1 MITRMTLAP
10 GNFATSRKQPTRLK
24 RHIQLHNCTC
34 ASNSAYKTILAFL
47 LIALTT
53 GCSTYSGTQST
64 AEMEFCWERGMN
76 FSWIEEFDAG
86 CVDPTA
92 NAKPMRI
99 AKIKWLEANMGTLAG
114 KASLGS
120 TRNI

>member
-1 MITRMTLAP
+1 M
-10 GNFATSRKQPTRLK
+10 
-24 RHIQLHNCTC
+24 
-34 ASNSAYKTILAFL
+34 YKTILAFL

-76 FSWIEEFDAG
+76 FQWIEEFDAG

-92 NAKPMRI
+92 QSTAMRI
-99 AKIKWLEANMGTLAG
+99 SKIKWLESGSASVTKTLPMIPVTQ
-114 KASLGS
+114 SFVL
-120 TRNI
+120 

>member
-1 MITRMTLAP
+1 M
-10 GNFATSRKQPTRLK
+10 
-24 RHIQLHNCTC
+24 
-34 ASNSAYKTILAFL
+34 YKTILAFL

-76 FSWIEEFDAG
+76 FQWIEEFDAG

-92 NAKPMRI
+92 QSTATLI
-99 AKIKWLEANMGTLAG
+99 SKIKWLEKNLGTLDG
-114 KASLGS
+114 QTSHKSKRS
-120 TRNI
+120 I

>member
-1 MITRMTLAP
+1 M
-10 GNFATSRKQPTRLK
+10 
-24 RHIQLHNCTC
+24 
-34 ASNSAYKTILAFL
+34 YKTILTILTILALL

-76 FSWIEEFDAG
+76 FQWIEEFDAG

-92 NAKPMRI
+92 QSTAMRI
-99 AKIKWLEANMGTLAG
+99 SKIKWLEKNLGTLAG
-114 KASLGS
+114 QASHKS
-120 TRNI
+120 TRSL

>member
-1 MITRMTLAP
+1 M
-10 GNFATSRKQPTRLK
+10 
-24 RHIQLHNCTC
+24 
-34 ASNSAYKTILAFL
+34 YKTILAFL

-76 FSWIEEFDAG
+76 FQWIEEFDAG

-92 NAKPMRI
+92 QSPAMRI
-99 AKIKWLEANMGTLAG
+99 SKIKWLD
-114 KASLGS
+114 
-120 TRNI
+120 TRTEYSSRGLSCSADQVPSI

>member
-1 MITRMTLAP
+1 M
-10 GNFATSRKQPTRLK
+10 
-24 RHIQLHNCTC
+24 
-34 ASNSAYKTILAFL
+34 YKTIAAFL

-76 FSWIEEFDAG
+76 FQWVEEFDAA
-86 CVDPTA
+86 CVEPTA
-92 NAKPMRI
+92 DARPVRI

-114 KASLGS
+114 KVSHGV